1 MKSTAWGVVCNSVI
15 QFNSARKTL
24 AWNGPHEL
32 TVIAIAVVII
42 PAEFLLDQRNEHAT
56 LQ

>member
-32 TVIAIAVVII
+32 KVIAIAVVII